1 MTMKHYEAIQLH
13 GGRKPM
19 SWWTA
24 LVLSILCL
32 FVPVSSGSSQASGFV
47 SPKECQSSTGEAH
60 LNCLYSYIERQR
72 QNNGASESDMN
83 VQDVMMEQTPAKQ
96 IPTDQFTAIA
106 DERGG
111 QIDRAEQPQTAA
123 VPARVPDTSML
134 GVGSPMECR
143 AYSGAAHLNC
153 LYAYIEIQH
162 SKSRNVEEEL
172 KAQKQ
177 MLGQLRDQMD
187 RQASA
192 SRDLQRSLAE
202 RDTAASSTYI
212 PPPLYPGFGYPGFGY
227 GYGYPRYGYPAPGL
241 SLYLGIP
248 GYYWGRPFYG
258 PRFFGSRFGHHHR

>member
-1 MTMKHYEAIQLH
+1 MKHYEAIPLH
-13 GGRKPM
+13 GVRTPM
-19 SWWTA
+19 AWWTA
-24 LVLSILCL
+24 LALLTFCL
-32 FVPVSSGSSQASGFV
+32 FMHVSSNISQAAGFA
-47 SPKECQSSTGEAH
+47 SPKECQSSTDEAH

-72 QNNGASESDMN
+72 QNNVAVERDLNAPDG
-83 VQDVMMEQTPAKQ
+83 MMERTPVRETQ
-96 IPTDQFTAIA
+96 GDPLTSIA
-106 DERGG
+106 DEGG
-111 QIDRAEQPQTAA
+111 LQADRAELPQTAA
-123 VPARVPDTSML
+123 APSRVPDTGTPS
-134 GVGSPMECR
+134 VGSPTECR

-153 LYAYIEIQH
+153 LYAYIEIQR
-162 SKSRNVEEEL
+162 SKSGNVEEEL

-212 PPPLYPGFGYPGFGY
+212 APPIYPGFGYPGFGY

-241 SLYLGIP
+241 SLYLGVP

-258 PRFFGSRFGHHHR
+258 PRFFGHRFGHHHR